1 MQAAHVRINSGK
13 DRPAVTL
20 FLIRNYQRLV
30 THFFRMYKVFFGKRI
45 IFSRRDF
52 LPAFSGEEPV
62 KAETDVMRYSGWLS
76 NEAMKLTMKLNNS
89 YHTPEEIREIL
100 SELTGKEVDETVS
113 LFPPFIQTAERISA
127 LAGAVVTRDVPENM
141 VVAGT
146 PAKVIRAIK

>member
-13 DRPAVTL
+13 DRPVVAL
-20 FLIRNYQRLV
+20 FLMRNNQRLV

-62 KAETDVMRYSGWLS
+62 RAGTDVMRYSDWLS
-76 NEAMKLTMKLNNS
+76 NEAMKLTTKLNNS

-113 LFPPFIQTAERISA
+113 LFPPFYTDCGKNISFGRRGGDERCTGKYGCGWN
-127 LAGAVVTRDVPENM
+127 AG
-141 VVAGT
+141 
-146 PAKVIRAIK
+146 